1 MSNMDDL
8 FKAQLSANGSNFKG
22 SLERIIEKYSKLQYQ
37 DGGVEVDLGSTTP
50 QILERYMNSCR
61 AEISKLESKSLT
73 DLREES
79 IGADVTRDSQL
90 DFTYEDG
97 VADETRVSSTQLSAQ
112 DDGMST
118 NDSTGLTAS
127 SPDESSRNTSATEV
141 QPEDR
146 DEELE
151 MSLRSRGSSLLELY
165 PDMIGRIGRAWRRQ
179 HVSEAAGSVLRRY
192 RRWRQQSGR
201 GSLGNTFVIALRR
214 AGRYPENDTS
224 QTPPPEEEEEAEAEA
239 EESRNS
245 PKKRQFIGDETNA
258 RSPLRRVNNV
268 QQQSPRRVNS
278 VQQQS
283 PWRVNSVQQQSP
295 KMVNSVQQQS
305 PKMVNN
311 VQQQSPRRVNSVQQQ
326 SPWRVNN
333 VQQQSPWRVNS
344 VQQQSPWRV
353 NSVQQQSPRRVN
365 NVQQQSPRRVN
376 NVQQQSPWRVNSV
389 QQQSPRRVN
398 NVQQQSPWRVNNVQQ
413 QSPWRVRREQHQ
425 PVLVMDFS
433 GPSETFMPSESSLNE
448 TFSVSEES
456 RLGDRPS
463 ACTAS
468 PSRPYRPATEAPTH
482 PSFSSRRLSLA
493 HSLQADLYPTAY
505 ASENGEERQ
514 DVYGS
519 PVKQSPSHARRR
531 MMMETSI
538 GRSPQGY
545 PRSPKTYSGESFSRE
560 PSRPRLISTPPHK
573 PDVPLRMLH
582 PQDTHH
588 SLHPQL
594 HSPQLAAAAAAG
606 RRHGLRRHLSFDSS
620 LPAIRVSDSPKK
632 LDEDFLKLYHKFVCQ
647 NKSSFFNR
655 HPCRLCARS
664 SEASRGPSSLSLAAL
679 ALSPHRS
686 LLRKRHRELDRD
698 GHPRSK
704 RYRDER
710 CPSSPGSQRHGKE
723 MLRRRFSTS
732 ECGVSFSA
740 RKPAVFQRRAADAR
754 EEALDGSAR
763 PRVCSRSLWDGK
775 FI

>member
-258 RSPLRRVNNV
+258 RSPLRR
-268 QQQSPRRVNS
+268 
-278 VQQQS
+278 
-283 PWRVNSVQQQSP
+283 
-295 KMVNSVQQQS
+295 
-305 PKMVNN
+305 VNN